1 MRPEFHCPLVP
12 SIRPRLAA
20 AAILITLAATAMGQE
35 APALNP
41 VLKVERLSAG
51 VAVVIGPGGNV
62 TVGHGPDGVVLVDAE
77 VVELSPELIA
87 AVRTIDPGAIHI
99 VIDTHWHFDHVGGN
113 EALAK
118 VGAVIVAQ
126 RNVQMRMASGGTIA
140 FAKTTVP
147 PASKGAVPTHTFL
160 HETSIATAGDLL
172 RLVHVPHAHT
182 DGDILV
188 KWTHADVLDMGDVY
202 VRYGLP
208 FVDLSSGGSLRGLI
222 RAADKGLALTSSRTL
237 IVPGHGEPAT
247 QRDLAAY
254 RDHLLRIA
262 LAVEAQ
268 VSRGKSL
275 AEVQALR
282 LADGWLQSSDAFVQ
296 ADEFIA
302 MAYESS
308 MRDSQRHATRRV
320 HPTR

>member
-1 MRPEFHCPLVP
+1 V
-12 SIRPRLAA
+12 
-20 AAILITLAATAMGQE
+20 AILVTHVATAMGQD
-35 APALNP
+35 APAPIP

-51 VAVVIGPGGNV
+51 VAVVVGPGGNV

-77 VVELSPELIA
+77 VAELSPELIA
-87 AVRTIDPGAIHI
+87 AVRTIDPGAIQM

-118 VGAVIVAQ
+118 AGAVIVAQ
-126 RNVQMRMASGGTIA
+126 HNVQVRMASGGTIA
-140 FAKTTVP
+140 FAKMTVP
-147 PASKGAVPTHTFL
+147 PAAKAAVPTRTFL
-160 HETSIATAGDLL
+160 HETSMAAVGDLL

-182 DGDILV
+182 DGDVVV
-188 KWTHADVLDMGDVY
+188 KWTRADVLDMGDVY

-222 RAADKGLALTSSRTL
+222 RAADKGLALSGPRTL

-262 LAVEAQ
+262 SAVEAQ

-282 LADGWLQSSDAFVQ
+282 LADDWVQGSDAFVQ
-296 ADEFIA
+296 PDEFVA

-308 MRDSQRHATRRV
+308 VRDSQHHATRSF
-320 HPTR
+320 HPT